1 MFSTSMR
8 KCSAVVFRD
17 APAWFAAEFLSS
29 VFASVPLVIVIL
41 LFVLWFFSDSIR
53 STSRRTAATPRPR
66 RRSVPAAP
74 RAQGIRSRRRART
87 TLYSSLVL
95 QRGLITQGPPAL
107 APLRTA
113 ASASTTP
120 TKHLGGT

>member
-53 STSRRTAATPRPR
+53 STSRRTATP
-66 RRSVPAAP
+66 
-74 RAQGIRSRRRART
+74 RSRRRSFLLLDAHRVSGHGGVPSRVCIHR
-87 TLYSSLVL
+87 LSYREDALHRAH
-95 QRGLITQGPPAL
+95 QR
-107 APLRTA
+107 
-113 ASASTTP
+113 
-120 TKHLGGT
+120 

>member
-41 LFVLWFFSDSIR
+41 LFALWFFSDSIR
-53 STSRRTAATPRPR
+53 LISRRTATPRSR

-74 RAQGIRSRRRART
+74 TRTGYPVTAECPHEFAFVGRLTAGAFRRAA
-87 TLYSSLVL
+87 
-95 QRGLITQGPPAL
+95 PPQPPREL
-107 APLRTA
+107 APSAAATHTQHFLRI
-113 ASASTTP
+113 
-120 TKHLGGT
+120 

>member
-41 LFVLWFFSDSIR
+41 LFALWFFSDSIR
-53 STSRRTAATPRPR
+53 LISRRTATPRSR
-66 RRSVPAAP
+66 RRSFPAAR

-87 TLYSSLVL
+87 SLHSSVVL
-95 QRGLITQGPPAL
+95 QRAHFAGARQP
-107 APLRTA
+107 
-113 ASASTTP
+113 
-120 TKHLGGT
+120 